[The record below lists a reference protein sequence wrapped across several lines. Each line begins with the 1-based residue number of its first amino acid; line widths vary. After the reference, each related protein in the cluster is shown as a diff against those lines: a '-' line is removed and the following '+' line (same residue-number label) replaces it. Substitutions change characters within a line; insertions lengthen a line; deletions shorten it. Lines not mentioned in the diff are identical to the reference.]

1 MWRKSSEMYVNV
13 TIGMPDDI
21 LRRWN
26 SLTSWGERV
35 LQAEGAD
42 DLNVTLHWHPENP
55 WACGVVGR
63 AHYDFAELELC
74 GTPSYATFL
83 HELAHHETQDGHS
96 VRWASRLMELHA
108 RWLPKRRALRA
119 DRSVAFY
126 YPFGRR
132 AYQLRYGVKLPR
144 TGGGRDSKAVRKRKG
159 FRYRSRIAAA
169 KTFERQRTKP
179 YTWEMP
185 GGLG

>member
-1 MWRKSSEMYVNV
+1 MYVNV

-35 LQAEGAD
+35 LQAEGAEE
-42 DLNVTLHWHPENP
+42 LNVTLHWHPENP
-55 WACGVVGR
+55 WACGIRGM
-63 AHYDFAELELC
+63 AHYDFANEFELC
-74 GTPSYATFL
+74 GTPNRATFL
-83 HELAHHETQDGHS
+83 HELAHYEMQDGHS
-96 VRWASRLMELHA
+96 VRWALRLMELHA
-108 RWLPKRRALRA
+108 RWLPKRRALQA
-119 DRSVAFY
+119 DRSVAFR
-126 YPFGRR
+126 YPYGRR
-132 AYQLRYGVKLPR
+132 AYRLRYGVTLPR
-144 TGGGRDSKAVRKRKG
+144 TGGGRDSKAVRKRKS

-169 KTFERQRTKP
+169 KTFEQQRTKP